1 MDYISNLTLTIEDRR
16 LLSVVVV
23 VGEIPSKL
31 SMRLVVLLCF
41 RRVSATCG
49 WHSCTA
55 PQDLRRWMMM
65 MVLHVKKLMMRF
77 RGTTSR

>member
-1 MDYISNLTLTIEDRR
+1 MDYISYLTLAIEDRR
-16 LLSVVVV
+16 LLSVVV

-41 RRVSATCG
+41 RGASATCG
-49 WHSCTA
+49 WNSCTA
-55 PQDLRRWMMM
+55 PQDLSRWMMM
-65 MVLHVKKLMMRF
+65 MVLHMKKLMMRF